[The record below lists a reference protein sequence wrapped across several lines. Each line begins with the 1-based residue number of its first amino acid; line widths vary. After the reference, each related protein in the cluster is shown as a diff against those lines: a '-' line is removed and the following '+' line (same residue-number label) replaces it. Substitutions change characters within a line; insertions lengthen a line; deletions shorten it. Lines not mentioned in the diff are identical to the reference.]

1 MGTSAWY
8 APGSAAAQMVEAI
21 VMDQKRVFPCCVK
34 LEGEYGLNDI
44 YVGVPVKLGK
54 NGVEKIIEVALTT
67 DEQAL
72 LVESAGAVKE
82 IMDVVDAMNIL

>member
-1 MGTSAWY
+1 
-8 APGSAAAQMVEAI
+8 MVEAI

-44 YVGVPVKLGK
+44 FVGVPVKLGK
-54 NGVEKIIEVALTT
+54 NGVEKVMEVKLTA

-72 LVESAGAVKE
+72 LVESAAAVKE
-82 IMDVVDAMNIL
+82 IMDVVDGMNIL

>member
-1 MGTSAWY
+1 MG
-8 APGSAAAQMVEAI
+8 EAI

-34 LEGEYGLNDI
+34 LEGEYGLNDMF
-44 YVGVPVKLGK
+44 VGVPVKLGK
-54 NGVEKIIEVALTT
+54 NGIEKIIEVQLTA